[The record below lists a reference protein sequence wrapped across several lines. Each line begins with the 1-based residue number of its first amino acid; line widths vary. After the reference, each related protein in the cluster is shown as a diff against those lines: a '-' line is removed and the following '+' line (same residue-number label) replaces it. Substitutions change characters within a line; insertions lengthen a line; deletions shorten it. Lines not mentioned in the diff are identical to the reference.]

1 MSTLLSFPK
10 TSVAFHSFAHWT
22 TFFLLFSDALS
33 PSSLQAG
40 GSPKHPEIVSTFVL
54 TPLNKQSEVALF
66 TETPSAVRANDWK
79 PSSTEF
85 QLLVSA
91 TPAPETVRPTR
102 RTLSPMPTGLTCRG
116 ERRPQT
122 LSSSLSRGAG
132 GTGRSCMSQPP
143 VPRTCRCMLGTPP
156 HLSVEPARP
165 PGASRARTASHLS
178 WWFGTQSLDLNSL
191 KLDFASSMN

>member
-1 MSTLLSFPK
+1 MTRLCPPTGFLLSSLLWCPLPVFP
-10 TSVAFHSFAHWT
+10 
-22 TFFLLFSDALS
+22 
-33 PSSLQAG
+33 AG
-40 GSPKHPEIVSTFVL
+40 WRVPQTPEIVSTFVL

-91 TPAPETVRPTR
+91 APAPETMRPTR
-102 RTLSPMPTGLTCRG
+102 WALGPMPAGLTCCG
-116 ERRPQT
+116 ERRPQA
-122 LSSSLSRGAG
+122 LSPSPSRGGG
-132 GTGRSCMSQPP
+132 GTGRSRTSQPP

-165 PGASRARTASHLS
+165 PGASRARAASHLS
-178 WWFGTQSLDLNSL
+178 CWFGTQSLDLSSL